1 MKSDCLRKGKRKW
14 ESMTDRRE
22 EGGTW
27 IEREGE
33 KGNGKKGERKDTKSV
48 LVKERKREKG
58 ERENPRRDICVCV

>member
-14 ESMTDRRE
+14 ESMTDRLE
-22 EGGTW
+22 EGGTWW

-48 LVKERKREKG
+48 LVKERKIEKG
-58 ERENPRRDICVCV
+58 ELYK